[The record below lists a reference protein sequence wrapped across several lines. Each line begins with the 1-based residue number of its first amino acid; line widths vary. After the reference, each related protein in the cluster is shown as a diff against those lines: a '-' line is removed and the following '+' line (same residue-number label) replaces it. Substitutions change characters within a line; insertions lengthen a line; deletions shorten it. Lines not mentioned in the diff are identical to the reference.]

1 MIPRAS
7 SSVIG
12 QPFTFCIRVTSSVH
26 PFRSLFFPRGRL
38 SGWQMEHLAS
48 NSAFVFAS
56 AGDPAGAVS
65 TPPRPLGCS
74 PSCFSPTSSAPRRA
88 RFVGSAAK
96 MEPAAGRNAA
106 TRTAPNHLFLIVFL
120 PCLRPPSLPVRR
132 GEVLKDLVGVRVRD
146 PARLLLLHVQ
156 DDRLPPP
163 FLLDAGGG
171 PVEAVAD
178 AALLFEEG
186 LPLRHDG
193 DRGGRRRR
201 DGLRLLLFR
210 APGK

>member
-1 MIPRAS
+1 MITRVS

-56 AGDPAGAVS
+56 AGDPA
-65 TPPRPLGCS
+65 
-74 PSCFSPTSSAPRRA
+74 
-88 RFVGSAAK
+88 
-96 MEPAAGRNAA
+96 AAGRNAA

-163 FLLDAGGG
+163 
-171 PVEAVAD
+171 
-178 AALLFEEG
+178 
-186 LPLRHDG
+186 
-193 DRGGRRRR
+193 
-201 DGLRLLLFR
+201 
-210 APGK
+210 